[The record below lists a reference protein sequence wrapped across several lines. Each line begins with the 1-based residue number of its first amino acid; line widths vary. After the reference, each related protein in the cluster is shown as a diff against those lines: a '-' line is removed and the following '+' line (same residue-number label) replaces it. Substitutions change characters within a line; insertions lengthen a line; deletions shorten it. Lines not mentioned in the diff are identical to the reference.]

1 MTEKTGQ
8 QQYRTCVRG
17 SCVSYHMPW
26 EDVLE
31 QLQKHGDDRTAA
43 TLPRP
48 QECLKY
54 MLRLHLQV
62 NGLDFAKHL
71 RQVQVRPY
79 VLIALLDFLIDTNHE
94 SFRGKGTAASLK
106 EEREREC
113 EPMYRVSIRRKMS
126 FLHPYW
132 PCSRLPTRNS
142 HKRRGEHP

>member
-79 VLIALLDFLIDTNHE
+79 VLIALLDFLIDSNHE

-106 EEREREC
+106 EREC
-113 EPMYRVSIRRKMS
+113 EPMYRVSIRRQMS
-126 FLHPYW
+126 FLHP
-132 PCSRLPTRNS
+132 
-142 HKRRGEHP
+142 